1 MHMEVK
7 ATAQV
12 QTDHAI
18 AIKKE
23 LLERIRAKEAV
34 VGVVGLG
41 YVGLPFA
48 VEKARV
54 GFRVLGVEQNPRRA
68 ELVNRGESYIADMP
82 TEVLKEVVDKGLL
95 RAETGFDRVAEM
107 DVIVIAVPTPLTRNL
122 TPDLQYVE
130 RVTREIAQR
139 LRPGQ
144 LISLE
149 STTYPGTTE
158 EVMLP
163 MLEQSGLKVEEDFFL
178 VHSPERVDPGN
189 KRYTTKNTT
198 KVVGGVGPR
207 SLEAGVFFYSQTIE
221 KVVPVSSAK
230 AAELVKVFE
239 NTFRAVNIAL
249 VNELAMLCDRMGLNG
264 IVLYGLRRFSISLE
278 EVARA
283 ISAVGVMTLLV
294 GGFLKFFADPEWFSA
309 SGAGEGGRLLLYDPI
324 RGYRYNLYLPLLA
337 LSTLYWAHRWWT
349 AGGGRYALGVVGGI
363 GTVAF
368 VVQSRSMLFGLLF
381 GLILAGWRYP
391 KWRRLV
397 LMSLPPV
404 VVLLGGVVVYFE
416 PLELLSALAL
426 RSSTAERV
434 LFELGSDPIRWL
446 FGMGYVNPLWGY
458 TLQDFYGVNFWTSD
472 VGWLGI
478 AFELG
483 LIGVIAIALF
493 YVLLG
498 RALYRMPEES
508 DASFVRALQ
517 DFFWV
522 TVLLSPLVPAVPLH
536 TGLYASLLALAMHA
550 GGGLPCRRPL
560 SGTS

>member
-1 MHMEVK
+1 MG
-7 ATAQV
+7 
-12 QTDHAI
+12 AI
-18 AIKKE
+18 
-23 LLERIRAKEAV
+23 
-34 VGVVGLG
+34 
-41 YVGLPFA
+41 
-48 VEKARV
+48 
-54 GFRVLGVEQNPRRA
+54 
-68 ELVNRGESYIADMP
+68 
-82 TEVLKEVVDKGLL
+82 
-95 RAETGFDRVAEM
+95 
-107 DVIVIAVPTPLTRNL
+107 
-122 TPDLQYVE
+122 
-130 RVTREIAQR
+130 
-139 LRPGQ
+139 
-144 LISLE
+144 
-149 STTYPGTTE
+149 
-158 EVMLP
+158 
-163 MLEQSGLKVEEDFFL
+163 
-178 VHSPERVDPGN
+178 
-189 KRYTTKNTT
+189 
-198 KVVGGVGPR
+198 
-207 SLEAGVFFYSQTIE
+207 
-221 KVVPVSSAK
+221 SS
-230 AAELVKVFE
+230 
-239 NTFRAVNIAL
+239 
-249 VNELAMLCDRMGLNG
+249 RMGLPSGREVLLLCAVLGFGQAFFYIQDFPLLYRLAKAVLPALALLVGIAILLGHLRWGVSYPYAVVLLLAAAGLSLQSALRSAVCFGQPVYWGLWAQIKLLPVAFYG

-283 ISAVGVMTLLV
+283 VSAVGVMTLLV
-294 GGFLKFFADPEWFSA
+294 GGFLKFFANPEWFST

-324 RGYRYNLYLPLLA
+324 RGYRYNLYLPLVA